1 MDNATLRRFVYGIL
15 ITVTAGILTARI
27 VGVER
32 VFEPSTPNPA
42 VWPKD
47 RPEAFPTF
55 SSNDRSRWAAVRA
68 LVENNT
74 FIVGKRVKD
83 PTAEPGWRTIDGV
96 RTKDANAKKGYYDEG
111 IAFQEGYKSVDYV
124 KHPQTDEFYSTK
136 PPLFTVIVAGEYWLL
151 NKSLGWS
158 LTESRDR
165 WPIVCTILITF
176 NVIPFVIL
184 LVLLANLIEEYG
196 KTDWGRLF
204 VFACACFGTFLTTFA
219 VTLNNHTPA
228 ACCALIA
235 IYPILN
241 GRSIEWARPFTALE
255 MLVSGFFAGLAAC
268 FDLPAAILP
277 ALLGLV
283 ILLRGGRGLIW
294 FILAAAIPIGALLYI
309 NHATFDS
316 VVPVYSKKNT
326 EWYKYE
332 GSHWLKL
339 DQNPPPPGIDFANEP
354 KEVYALHMTVGHHGV
369 FSLTPIWLL
378 ALLGML
384 GGMVAAVGARRVL
397 SVIAFIATVVVVGFY
412 IWRTNNYE
420 GWTSGPRWHFWLIPL
435 FLLAMLPIA
444 DGLGESRG
452 GRTIAYLFLVV
463 SVFSAV
469 YPVWNPWRHPWIY
482 NLCEYMGWLKY

>member
-1 MDNATLRRFVYGIL
+1 MDNATLRRFVYGLL

-42 VWPKD
+42 VWPKE

-55 SSNDRSRWAAVRA
+55 SSNDRSRWSAIRA
-68 LVENNT
+68 LVENGT
-74 FIVGKRVKD
+74 FVVGKRVKD
-83 PTAEPGWRTIDGV
+83 PTAENGSRIVDGQ
-96 RTKDANAKKGYYDEG
+96 RIKDPNAKKGYYDEG

-151 NKSLGWS
+151 NKALGWS
-158 LTESRDR
+158 FKDSRDR

-176 NVIPFVIL
+176 NVIPFIIV
-184 LVLLANLIEEYG
+184 LVLLANLLEEYG
-196 KTDWGRLF
+196 RSDWGRLF

-228 ACCALIA
+228 ACCAMLA
-235 IYPILN
+235 IYPLLN
-241 GRSIEWARPFTALE
+241 GRSIDWSRPFTPFE
-255 MLVSGFFAGLAAC
+255 MLISGLFAGLAAC
-268 FDLPAAILP
+268 FDLPAAVLP
-277 ALLGLV
+277 ALIGLT

-294 FILAAAIPIGALLYI
+294 FILAAAIPVAALAYI

-316 VVPVYSKKNT
+316 VVPVYSKKET

-332 GSHWLKL
+332 GSHWSKTEGK
-339 DQNPPPPGIDFANEP
+339 GIDFANEP

-378 ALLGML
+378 ALAGMI
-384 GGMVAAVGARRVL
+384 GGVSAGSGSRRAM
-397 SVIAFIATVVVVGFY
+397 SAIALVATVIVVSFY
-412 IWRTNNYE
+412 IGKTNNYE
-420 GWTSGPRWHFWLIPL
+420 GWTSGPRWQFWLIPL
-435 FLLAMLPIA
+435 FLLAMLPFA
-444 DGLGESRG
+444 DGIGQSRG
-452 GRTIAYLFLVV
+452 GRTFAYLLLAV

-482 NLCEYMGWLKY
+482 NMCEYMGWLKY